1 MKHSV
6 IHSEAQSLESTP
18 LQAMLANLRRELG
31 FRSARAFFTDYLQ
44 VRTRLDFNY
53 SYYMKIEGGKI
64 IPSPQIISNLC
75 AALETGAADHL
86 MLSYCEMIFPERA
99 TLFQRKKGA
108 PKNVVK
114 TIPAPVQTSTD
125 LMLSAQK
132 FLTPAQVACIGKSKH
147 YYYTFLL
154 LTLARKPISMIE
166 LKATFPQGTALDLK
180 TITSELKKMRLLQIE
195 NDEIN
200 SIANEMK
207 FPTADSDTQKKLYE
221 QIDAWNIS
229 FPKEMRFEQLVEK
242 MMLRRVSSRY
252 LSVIQAHCKVM
263 LDLVR
268 ASDELD
274 SEHNDDVLMLNV
286 SIQSGFLP
294 G

>member
-1 MKHSV
+1 MY
-6 IHSEAQSLESTP
+6 
-18 LQAMLANLRRELG
+18 LA
-31 FRSARAFFTDYLQ
+31 
-44 VRTRLDFNY
+44 
-53 SYYMKIEGGKI
+53 
-64 IPSPQIISNLC
+64 
-75 AALETGAADHL
+75 
-86 MLSYCEMIFPERA
+86 
-99 TLFQRKKGA
+99 
-108 PKNVVK
+108 
-114 TIPAPVQTSTD
+114 
-125 LMLSAQK
+125 
-132 FLTPAQVACIGKSKH
+132 
-147 YYYTFLL
+147 LL
-154 LTLARKPISMIE
+154 LTLARKPISMSE
-166 LKATFPQGTALDLK
+166 LKAAFPQGTAIDLK
-180 TITSELKKMRLLQIE
+180 TITAELKKMRLIQVE

-221 QIDAWNIS
+221 HSDAWNIS